1 MSVYSASLGVECTHC
16 HETDRT
22 LNTKPPKAMVAK
34 MMPIFEEI
42 PKHFDKA
49 IRMPVTQ
56 CYMCHQGGVK
66 PETW

>member
-1 MSVYSASLGVECTHC
+1 
-16 HETDRT
+16 
-22 LNTKPPKAMVAK
+22 MVAK